1 MSSAPARVAYP
12 GERGAYS
19 EDAVTAMWPAADSV
33 PLRYPL
39 DVAQAVMAGE
49 VDAGILPVENT
60 LAGSVVAS
68 YDALAQC
75 EQLHAVAERVMR
87 IRHCLL
93 GVRGATLSDVVVVAS
108 HPVAL
113 AQCTEFLARHPD
125 YELRA
130 ATDTGRAARDVADA
144 GDPRRA
150 AIAGRAAADRYG
162 LEVLAESIE
171 DRADNQTRFLGIARE
186 PASIAAGTAARTSLV
201 FTTPNDPGALVR
213 SLAPLAEYGLNLSK
227 LESRPTGE
235 PWTYRF
241 FADIEHEAGDPA
253 RDRALSAMRAVT
265 HTLRALGT
273 YARSMAGAEKP
284 AC

>member
-1 MSSAPARVAYP
+1 MTRSPPPARVAFP

-19 EDAVTAMWPAADSV
+19 EDAVSAIWPDAEAV
-33 PLRYPL
+33 PARYPL
-39 DVAQAVMAGE
+39 DVAHAVVAGA
-49 VDAGILPVENT
+49 VDAGVLPVENT

-75 EQLHAVAERVMR
+75 GELHAVAERVIR

-93 GVRGATLSDVVVVAS
+93 GSHGATIDGIELVES

-113 AQCTEFLARHPD
+113 AQCTAFLARHPRI
-125 YELRA
+125 EIRA
-130 ATDTGRAARDVADA
+130 ATDTGRAALDIAQA

-150 AIAGRAAADRYG
+150 AIAGLAAATRYG
-162 LEVLAESIE
+162 LSVLASGIE
-171 DRADNQTRFLGIARE
+171 DRPDNQTRFLAVSRTPAVIAT
-186 PASIAAGTAARTSLV
+186 GTAARTSLV

-213 SLAPLAEYGLNLSK
+213 ALTPLANHKLNLSK

-241 FADIEHEAGDPA
+241 FADVEHDAGDA
-253 RDRALSAMRAVT
+253 AHVL
-265 HTLRALGT
+265 TLRAMCAATQTLRVLGT
-273 YARSMAGAEKP
+273 YARQTS
-284 AC
+284 

>member
-1 MSSAPARVAYP
+1 LTRSLAPARVAFP

-19 EDAVTAMWPAADSV
+19 EDAVAAIWPDAEAV
-33 PLRYPL
+33 PARYPL
-39 DVAQAVMAGE
+39 DVAQAVVAGD

-68 YDALAQC
+68 YDALSQC
-75 EQLHAVAERVMR
+75 EELHAVAEGVVR

-93 GVRGATLSDVVVVAS
+93 GPKGATLASIELVES

-113 AQCTEFLARHPD
+113 AQCTAFLAQHQRF
-125 YELRA
+125 EVRA
-130 ATDTGRAARDVADA
+130 ATDTGTAARDVAQS

-150 AIAGRAAADRYG
+150 AIAGQAAATRYG
-162 LEVLAESIE
+162 LCVLAAGIE
-171 DRADNQTRFLGIARE
+171 DRPDNQTRFLAISRT
-186 PASIAAGTAARTSLV
+186 PAVLAAGTAARTSLV

-213 SLAPLAEYGLNLSK
+213 VLTPLVEHALNLSK

-241 FADIEHEAGDPA
+241 FADVEHNAGDA
-253 RDRALSAMRAVT
+253 AHVSALRAMGAATR
-265 HTLRALGT
+265 TLRVLGT
-273 YARSMAGAEKP
+273 YARA
-284 AC
+284 

>member
-1 MSSAPARVAYP
+1 MTNPRPQTPNPVRVAFP

-19 EDAVTAMWPAADSV
+19 EDAVSTLWPNAEPV
-33 PLRYPL
+33 PARAPL
-39 DVAQAVMAGE
+39 DVAHAVVAGD

-75 EQLHAVAERVMR
+75 EQLHAVAERVVR

-93 GVRGATLSDVVVVAS
+93 APAGATLESIELVES

-113 AQCTEFLARHPD
+113 AQCNAFLARHQRI
-125 YELRA
+125 EVRA
-130 ATDTGRAARDVADA
+130 ATDTGRAARDVAES

-150 AIAGRAAADRYG
+150 AIASLAAAARYG
-162 LEVLAESIE
+162 LRVLAEGIE
-171 DRADNQTRFLGIARE
+171 DRPDNQTRFLGISQT
-186 PASIAAGTAARTSLV
+186 PAVIAAGTPARTSLV

-213 SLAPLAEYGLNLSK
+213 ALTPLAEHALNLSK

-241 FADIEHEAGDPA
+241 FADVEHDAGDPA
-253 RDRALSAMRAVT
+253 QQVALRSMREAT
-265 HTLRALGT
+265 HTLRVLGT
-273 YARSMAGAEKP
+273 YARA
-284 AC
+284 

>member
-1 MSSAPARVAYP
+1 MTKLRVAFP

-19 EDAVTAMWPAADSV
+19 EDAVAAVWTNAEPV
-33 PLRYPL
+33 PTRTPL
-39 DVAQAVMAGE
+39 EVASAVSAGD

-75 EQLHAVAERVMR
+75 DNLHAVAEAVVR

-93 GVRGATLSDVVVVAS
+93 AARGATLESIELVES

-113 AQCTEFLARHPD
+113 AQCTMFLARHPRIQV
-125 YELRA
+125 RA
-130 ATDTGRAARDVADA
+130 ATDTGRAAREVAEAD
-144 GDPRRA
+144 DPRRA
-150 AIAGRAAADRYG
+150 AIAGMAAATRHG
-162 LEVLAESIE
+162 LRVLADGIE
-171 DRADNQTRFLGIARE
+171 DRPDNQTRFLGVTCE
-186 PASIAAGTAARTSLV
+186 PAALAPGTRARTSLI

-213 SLAPLAEYGLNLSK
+213 ALVPLAQHALNLSK

-241 FADIEHEAGDPA
+241 FADVEHGAGDA
-253 RDRALSAMRAVT
+253 QRDLALEEMCKATR
-265 HTLRALGT
+265 TLRILGT
-273 YARSMAGAEKP
+273 YARA
-284 AC
+284 

>member
-1 MSSAPARVAYP
+1 MTRSPARVAFP

-19 EDAVTAMWPAADSV
+19 EDAVAAIWPNAEPV
-33 PLRYPL
+33 PARYPL
-39 DVAQAVMAGE
+39 DVAQAVEAGD

-75 EQLHAVAERVMR
+75 QELHAVAEGLVR

-93 GVRGATLSDVVVVAS
+93 APKGATLEGIERVES

-113 AQCTEFLARHPD
+113 AQCTAFLARHQRI
-125 YELRA
+125 EVRA
-130 ATDTGRAARDVADA
+130 ATDTGRAARDVAES
-144 GDPRRA
+144 GDTRRA
-150 AIAGRAAADRYG
+150 AIAGAPAATRYG
-162 LEVLAESIE
+162 LCVLAAGIE
-171 DRADNQTRFLGIARE
+171 DRPDNQTRFLGISRTRA
-186 PASIAAGTAARTSLV
+186 PIATGMAARTSLV

-213 SLAPLAEYGLNLSK
+213 ALTPLAEHGLNLSK

-241 FADIEHEAGDPA
+241 FADVEHRAGDPA
-253 RDRALSAMRAVT
+253 YDLALRAMSAAT
-265 HTLRALGT
+265 QTLRILGT
-273 YARSMAGAEKP
+273 YARQTD
-284 AC
+284 